1 MGRPAQRAVWALR
14 TECLGVWAPVTVNS
28 PCDVGSVR
36 KNGRMASPGVRR
48 ATSRSAARGAVKP
61 SDQEKIRDAWAAL
74 LPRADAIADS
84 ITLALIEQE
93 PAYLASTTPDIAG
106 EIRRS
111 TRAHISQGL
120 RTLSGLAAAG
130 DNAREVWRRTGRERA
145 RQGIPM
151 ELVLKAYTLGSRTL
165 WEELMLEREQCRSV
179 IDEHLLLV
187 AGQQLWRALD
197 SQYETLVEA
206 YRQESARMQQR
217 DLANVLVI
225 LDGLRS
231 GRGGDPAFVIEARA
245 TLGLSASQQIACVV
259 GPLDD
264 QGSPPLPAPEDA
276 MDQIGAVSHWNT
288 RDGHQFALVA
298 LGTGSWR
305 SVIDALSARAVG
317 PVGVAHSPEGVA
329 SFAAAYRL
337 AALTAETITEE
348 SGVAL
353 ATDRLPRVIM
363 AADDQ
368 SSELLVRHALGA
380 LFTHP
385 EPHRETLL
393 DTLAHM
399 LASDGSPTNAA
410 KALYCHRN
418 TVIYRVRRIE
428 ELTGRDLTDARDRL
442 LLTLALVRT
451 GHWARAVEQDDGS
464 TTHGS
469 FNRMK

>member
-1 MGRPAQRAVWALR
+1 
-14 TECLGVWAPVTVNS
+14 
-28 PCDVGSVR
+28 
-36 KNGRMASPGVRR
+36 
-48 ATSRSAARGAVKP
+48 
-61 SDQEKIRDAWAAL
+61 
-74 LPRADAIADS
+74 
-84 ITLALIEQE
+84 
-93 PAYLASTTPDIAG
+93 
-106 EIRRS
+106 
-111 TRAHISQGL
+111 
-120 RTLSGLAAAG
+120 
-130 DNAREVWRRTGRERA
+130 
-145 RQGIPM
+145 
-151 ELVLKAYTLGSRTL
+151 
-165 WEELMLEREQCRSV
+165 
-179 IDEHLLLV
+179 
-187 AGQQLWRALD
+187 
-197 SQYETLVEA
+197 
-206 YRQESARMQQR
+206 
-217 DLANVLVI
+217 
-225 LDGLRS
+225 
-231 GRGGDPAFVIEARA
+231 
-245 TLGLSASQQIACVV
+245 
-259 GPLDD
+259 
-264 QGSPPLPAPEDA
+264 
-276 MDQIGAVSHWNT
+276 
-288 RDGHQFALVA
+288 
-298 LGTGSWR
+298 
-305 SVIDALSARAVG
+305 
-317 PVGVAHSPEGVA
+317 VAHSPEGVA

-337 AALTAETITEE
+337 AALTAETITED